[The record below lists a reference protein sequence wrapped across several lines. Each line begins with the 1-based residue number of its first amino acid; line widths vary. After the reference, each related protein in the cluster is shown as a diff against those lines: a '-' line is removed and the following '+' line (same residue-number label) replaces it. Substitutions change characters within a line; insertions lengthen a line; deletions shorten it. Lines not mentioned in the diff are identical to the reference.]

1 MPRTRDAARIAI
13 VGYGAMGRR
22 VHAALREQRPRGAT
36 LAVLSRHASP
46 DDLAALAPDTVCTR
60 FDTLLAWRPTLVV
73 ECATHEAVAGYV
85 PALLAQGIDVVV
97 ASIGALS
104 QEPLRRKLAE
114 ASARGGGELIPVA
127 GGVGGLDALSAARI
141 AGLSSVR
148 YVGTKP
154 PLAWT
159 GTPAEERFD
168 LAGLDRS
175 TTIFLGHAAD
185 AARLYPKNAN
195 VTAAIALAGIG
206 FERTTV
212 RLVADPAATRN
223 VHEIQA
229 EGAFGSMSIEIRNQ
243 PLPDN
248 PRTSLLAALSIEAT
262 VRKRVEG
269 VAL

>member
-1 MPRTRDAARIAI
+1 MSRTQDAPRIGI

-22 VHAALREQRPRGAT
+22 VYAALRDRRPGGAA

-46 DDLAALAPDTVCTR
+46 DQQATVSPDTICTGL
-60 FDTLLAWRPTLVV
+60 DALLAWRPTLVV
-73 ECATHEAVAGYV
+73 ECATHDVVAEVV
-85 PALLAQGIDVVV
+85 PVLLAQGVDVVV

-114 ASARGGGELIPVA
+114 ASARGSGELIPVA

-159 GTPAEERFD
+159 GTPAGERFD
-168 LAGLDRS
+168 LAALDRP
-175 TTIFLGHAAD
+175 TTIFLGHASD

-212 RLVADPAATRN
+212 RLVADPAATQN
-223 VHEIQA
+223 VHEIHA